1 MAEGKQTWL
10 EREDYRK
17 MLRAMPVVSVDL
29 VIYDEAGR
37 ILLGRRNNR
46 PAADSWFVPGGRLL
60 KGEDIAS
67 AVRRISMQELGIE
80 MDHER
85 VLGVYHQRYPD
96 NFADDSF
103 DSHYVT
109 FPVSVVA
116 AGSTKLCSDDQH
128 EELRWWVLEDLM
140 KAHDVHKVVKNYF
153 LGDATEDRILPA

>member
-1 MAEGKQTWL
+1 
-10 EREDYRK
+10 

-29 VIYDEAGR
+29 VVNDEAGR
-37 ILLGRRNNR
+37 ILLGRRKNR
-46 PAADSWFVPGGRLL
+46 PAAGSWFVPGGRLL

-67 AVRRISMQELGIE
+67 AVRRISTQELGIE
-80 MDHER
+80 MVHER

-116 AGSTKLCSDDQH
+116 VGSVELRNDDQH
-128 EELRWWVLEDLM
+128 EELRWWSVDDLM
-140 KAHDVHKVVKNYF
+140 EAADVHEVTKNYF
-153 LGDATEDRILPA
+153 LGDAVKERILP

>member
-1 MAEGKQTWL
+1 
-10 EREDYRK
+10 

-29 VIYDEAGR
+29 VINDEEGR
-37 ILLGRRNNR
+37 ILLGKRNNR
-46 PAADSWFVPGGRLL
+46 PAAGSWFVPGGRLL

-67 AVRRISMQELGIE
+67 AVRRISAQELGIE
-80 MDHER
+80 MNHER

-116 AGSTKLCSDDQH
+116 VGSIKLRSDDQH
-128 EELRWWVLEDLM
+128 EELRWWNVEDLM
-140 KAHDVHKVVKNYF
+140 EAGDVHEVTKNYF
-153 LGDATEDRILPA
+153 LGDTGKEIILP

>member
-10 EREDYRK
+10 ARDDYRK
-17 MLRAMPVVSVDL
+17 MLGAMPVVSVDL
-29 VIYDEAGR
+29 VVNDEAGR
-37 ILLGRRNNR
+37 ILLGRRKNR
-46 PAADSWFVPGGRLL
+46 PAAGSWFVPGGRLL

-80 MDHER
+80 MNYER

-109 FPVSVVA
+109 FPVSVVGV
-116 AGSTKLCSDDQH
+116 GSMKLRSDDQH
-128 EELRWWVLEDLM
+128 EELRWWRLEDLM
-140 KAHDVHKVVKNYF
+140 KADDVHKVAKNYF
-153 LGDATEDRILPA
+153 LGDAAEDRILPA